1 MAIAFVQG
9 VVVVAAIYFRL
20 TGLKMLDWLKLEW
33 MALANFIRYL
43 TFPKLRHKLFCHL
56 MDPVISVLL
65 EFKAIKAS
73 WVDCTLPS

>member
-43 TFPKLRHKLFCHL
+43 TFPELRHKLFCHL